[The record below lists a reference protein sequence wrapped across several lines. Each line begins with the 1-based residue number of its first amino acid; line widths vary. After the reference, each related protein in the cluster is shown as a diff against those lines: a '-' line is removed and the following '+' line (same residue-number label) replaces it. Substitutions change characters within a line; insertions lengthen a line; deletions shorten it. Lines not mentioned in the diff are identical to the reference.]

1 MQQTVDVD
9 AKTTHQIV
17 DAAAGCLPVSGSLFF
32 SSAVADAAAD
42 LAADAAMTAAETTA
56 VSGSSYFFCAA
67 AAVSETVDVATMAVA
82 TAVDVA
88 ANL

>member
-1 MQQTVDVD
+1 MDVD

-42 LAADAAMTAAETTA
+42 AAMNAAETTA

-67 AAVSETVDVATMAVA
+67 AAVSETVDVATMAAA

-88 ANL
+88 ANM